1 MVDEILSLPEGDKI
15 MILAPIVQNR
25 KGSHQKLLKELSH
38 QGFLRARVDKEI
50 LYLEELTEL
59 DGNKHHTIEIVVDR
73 LKVRQD
79 ITSRLSESLETA
91 LNMSSGI
98 AKVIPMDA
106 ETAWKEITFSAK
118 FSCVHCGYSLD
129 ELEPRLFS
137 FNNPV
142 GACGTCDGL
151 GVKDVFDEEK
161 VVANPELSLEDGAI
175 YGWSK
180 NNA

>member
-1 MVDEILSLPEGDKI
+1 MSRTQNALESQTISQMVDEILTLPEGDKI

-25 KGSHQKLLKELSH
+25 KGSHQKLLQELSH

-50 LYLEELTEL
+50 IYLEELTEL
-59 DGNKHHTIEIVVDR
+59 DGNKRHTIEIVVDR

-98 AKVIPMDA
+98 AKVIPMDTDTVWN
-106 ETAWKEITFSAK
+106 EMTFSAK
-118 FSCVHCGYSLD
+118 FSCIHCGYSLD

-137 FNNPV
+137 FNNP
-142 GACGTCDGL
+142 A
-151 GVKDVFDEEK
+151 
-161 VVANPELSLEDGAI
+161 LSF
-175 YGWSK
+175 S
-180 NNA
+180 